1 MAGLQLDGFDFGHEP
16 AGVAAQERGHN
27 AEHGVTEAAD
37 VQDVFP
43 LRSLRRCVRLQV
55 DAHELRSVATQP
67 LLTWRRIEIG
77 GLAAG

>member
-1 MAGLQLDGFDFGHEP
+1 MAGLQLDGLDLGHEA
-16 AGVAAQERGHN
+16 AGVAAQERRHD

-55 DAHELRSVATQP
+55 DADQLRPVVTQP
-67 LLTWRRIEIG
+67 LLTWRQIEI
-77 GLAAG
+77 AGVASG